1 MKFKLVEN
9 LNEEFKSGEYVKDIM
24 KSYMLNKDDLL
35 DILDMVGYMLQD
47 NGYDSLGIRE
57 IQEYIE
63 DNVINEAAEIEVEN
77 PGLLEVP
84 KGKKV
89 DELPLSHFE
98 KLVDKKGY
106 EAVIKGLNNLAVW
119 NKNDDKKLSNW
130 AKDTM
135 EKLKE
140 KFRKDE
146 SLETDNAD
154 FIVNVYE
161 VDDDSE
167 NFDKLEGGIEE
178 DVGVTVNDVYNR
190 YNKKYIDKLI
200 SDIVLEEVEDGEMPK
215 GQLSQLI
222 SNVAHEKFW
231 KEHRNVHHMT
241 GPVQVINKNLFDSGV
256 KRLSKK
262 LGRILLP
269 PR

>member
-1 MKFKLVEN
+1 MKLKFKLVDS
-9 LNEEFKSGEYVKDIM
+9 LDEEFKSGEYVKDIM
-24 KSYMLNKDDLL
+24 KSYMLNKDDVL
-35 DILDMVGYMLQD
+35 DILDMIGYMLQD
-47 NGYDSLGIRE
+47 NGYDCWGIRE

-119 NKNDDKKLSNW
+119 NKNDDKQLSDW

-146 SLETDNAD
+146 SLN
-154 FIVNVYE
+154 
-161 VDDDSE
+161 
-167 NFDKLEGGIEE
+167 EE
-178 DVGVTVNDVYNR
+178 DKTN
-190 YNKKYIDKLI
+190 
-200 SDIVLEEVEDGEMPK
+200 VEDKNARFREGPYAVCDPEDDYD
-215 GQLSQLI
+215 
-222 SNVAHEKFW
+222 NDFWEK
-231 KEHRNVHHMT
+231 EYERTHRNGKV
-241 GPVQVINKNLFDSGV
+241 
-256 KRLSKK
+256 
-262 LGRILLP
+262 
-269 PR
+269 